1 MELEETDA
9 KGSMLM
15 LPDSSLKRGWR
26 KQKDGRETTADDT
39 KCGIGVCTPNCIQ
52 CCGSMAAFTAVYS
65 FSGLL
70 TTALQVYISSQITAL
85 ERHFGFSSSV
95 SGFLISCNEIGFVLV
110 TVVMSYF
117 IRRLHIPR
125 LLSLT
130 TLFYGIAGLICVIPF
145 ILTRDLIN
153 PASDSNI
160 TSVFQTGPLC
170 HLEVTVAPTSPA
182 NSTGKAECSD
192 TKFSYVQDETMK
204 KISIALFA
212 LGMLIQGVGKAP
224 RAPGLTTYVDDNVP
238 KTKTA
243 MYMGFIMG
251 TSICA
256 MAIAFGVGGVFSKM
270 FITLQATNITPT
282 HPRWLGAWWLGFLV
296 FGMLSIIFSFPIMCF
311 PRRMRSAED
320 RAGTQGK
327 TPIKVTGFLSALVRL
342 VSNPI
347 YFPIVM
353 GNCVTLFSIGGMMA
367 FIPKYMET
375 QFTLPAWKSN
385 MIIGGLSI
393 VTNCAGTIIGGIVTS
408 KMKLSPLTCLK
419 VTVGIIFFSL
429 VIQTSLNFLG
439 CENPVISKGEMTPRN
454 TTMYIGTHNSTSFTM
469 TPSSGCNSDCGCT
482 NTIYFPMCGADGVNY
497 FSPCHAGCSDFSIN
511 HTYSNCSCVGGSM
524 KTATPGLCTPECPM
538 FYAFAAVTV
547 VGGFI
552 MTMAAMPVLIAVI
565 RSVSEEDKPVAV
577 GLGGFLYTLLGF
589 LPGPILF
596 GWLIDKACLHW
607 NSGCGGKGACALYD
621 IELFRYLVMG
631 IPSVARVLTL
641 LLYTFALCMALRP
654 DSRYRKYEAEQG
666 TKEEKMKMKPI

>member
-70 TTALQVYISSQITAL
+70 TTALQVYISTQITAL

-145 ILTRDLIN
+145 ILTRDLIT
-153 PASDSNI
+153 PSSDSNI

-204 KISIALFA
+204 KISIALLA
-212 LGMLIQGVGKAP
+212 LGMLIQGVSKAP

-243 MYMGFIMG
+243 MYMG
-251 TSICA
+251 
-256 MAIAFGVGGVFSKM
+256 KM
-270 FITLQATNITPT
+270 I
-282 HPRWLGAWWLGFLV
+282 
-296 FGMLSIIFSFPIMCF
+296 
-311 PRRMRSAED
+311 
-320 RAGTQGK
+320 
-327 TPIKVTGFLSALVRL
+327 
-342 VSNPI
+342 
-347 YFPIVM
+347 
-353 GNCVTLFSIGGMMA
+353 
-367 FIPKYMET
+367 
-375 QFTLPAWKSN
+375 
-385 MIIGGLSI
+385 
-393 VTNCAGTIIGGIVTS
+393 
-408 KMKLSPLTCLK
+408 
-419 VTVGIIFFSL
+419 
-429 VIQTSLNFLG
+429 
-439 CENPVISKGEMTPRN
+439 
-454 TTMYIGTHNSTSFTM
+454 
-469 TPSSGCNSDCGCT
+469 
-482 NTIYFPMCGADGVNY
+482 
-497 FSPCHAGCSDFSIN
+497 
-511 HTYSNCSCVGGSM
+511 
-524 KTATPGLCTPECPM
+524 
-538 FYAFAAVTV
+538 
-547 VGGFI
+547 
-552 MTMAAMPVLIAVI
+552 
-565 RSVSEEDKPVAV
+565 
-577 GLGGFLYTLLGF
+577 
-589 LPGPILF
+589 
-596 GWLIDKACLHW
+596 
-607 NSGCGGKGACALYD
+607 
-621 IELFRYLVMG
+621 
-631 IPSVARVLTL
+631 
-641 LLYTFALCMALRP
+641 
-654 DSRYRKYEAEQG
+654 
-666 TKEEKMKMKPI
+666 